1 MENKF
6 YVYEWYIVSTNE
18 VFYVG
23 KGTGKRVTSAKSR
36 CNLFEKIKS
45 TYDTNYRIVFNDLSE
60 EQALEL
66 EARQMLIRRL
76 ENNYLV
82 NIEETFFDYY
92 FPDLDDAY
100 IEYCEKESD
109 KYDIEDAFNDKVN
122 NRDFVPIVGI
132 DDISKHYFGIP
143 EDAVFDTI
151 DDDIPEVY
159 LHQRATALRNNRIQ
173 EEVEFIK
180 SAKTKT
186 RVRTKKC
193 AKYIVE
199 FEIPS
204 YDEVTFYRTEGYKV
218 IHALDLIK
226 HINNGSLLNY
236 KSK

>member
-1 MENKF
+1 M
-6 YVYEWYIVSTNE
+6 
-18 VFYVG
+18 
-23 KGTGKRVTSAKSR
+23 
-36 CNLFEKIKS
+36 
-45 TYDTNYRIVFNDLSE
+45 
-60 EQALEL
+60 
-66 EARQMLIRRL
+66 
-76 ENNYLV
+76 
-82 NIEETFFDYY
+82 
-92 FPDLDDAY
+92 
-100 IEYCEKESD
+100 
-109 KYDIEDAFNDKVN
+109 N

-151 DDDIPEVY
+151 DDEIPEVY

-204 YDEVTFYRTEGYKV
+204 YDEVVFYRTEGYKV
-218 IHALDLIK
+218 IHAFDLIK
-226 HINNGSLLNY
+226 HINNGALLNY